1 MNNDNRLDKIR
12 KSIKVG
18 DIVNGCNG
26 YISTWYI
33 IKDIKKLDTPI
44 EDRANVN
51 LTIRLKSIDKNMCN
65 TNKMFFIADI
75 LQFAIIQHDN

>member
-12 KSIKVG
+12 KSIEVG

-51 LTIRLKSIDKNMCN
+51 LTIRLKSID
-65 TNKMFFIADI
+65 T
-75 LQFAIIQHDN
+75 